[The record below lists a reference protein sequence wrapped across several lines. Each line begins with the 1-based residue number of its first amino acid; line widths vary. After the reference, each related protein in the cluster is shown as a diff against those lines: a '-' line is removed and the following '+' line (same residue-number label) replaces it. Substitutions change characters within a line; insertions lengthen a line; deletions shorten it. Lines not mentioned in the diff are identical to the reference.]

1 MSRILTSRFYKRFLS
16 ALLLGPIC
24 LAIIAFGGVPFY
36 VLIGIITG
44 LSFAEWI
51 GMARRLGGYDAFLMS
66 LAGLAYI
73 TMCVAAFLALP
84 PYLNLLLVIGV
95 WASDIG
101 AYIIGKK
108 FGRWKMFPDISPNK
122 TLAGFAGA
130 CVVPALTA
138 TLIAFVVNITILH
151 EAPSICRFTPAAI
164 GDDIKFI
171 DPFNIMSYQIV
182 FISFFLIGVTGQA
195 GDLLISALKRKV
207 GVKDTGT
214 LIPGHGGI
222 LDRIDAMLLASLVFT
237 VFLIGMKGALC

>member
-16 ALLLGPIC
+16 ALVLGPIC
-24 LAIIAFGGVPFY
+24 LAIIAFGGIPFY
-36 VLIGIITG
+36 ILVGIITG

-51 GMARRLGGYDAFLMS
+51 GMARRLGGYDAFLIS
-66 LAGLAYI
+66 VSGLVYI
-73 TMCVAAFLALP
+73 TICIAAFLALP

-101 AYIIGKK
+101 AYLIGKK

-122 TLAGFAGA
+122 TMAGFVGA

-138 TLIAFVVNITILH
+138 MLIAFVVNMTILH
-151 EAPSICRFTPAAI
+151 EAPSLCRFTPAGI
-164 GDDIKFI
+164 GGDIKFV
-171 DPFNIMSYQIV
+171 DPFNILSYQIV
-182 FISFFLIGVTGQA
+182 FISFFLIGIAGQA

-207 GVKDTGT
+207 GVKDTGS

-222 LDRIDAMLLASLVFT
+222 LDRIDAMLLASLGFAA
-237 VFLIGMKGALC
+237 FLIGMKGALC